1 VHHTSLS
8 SPVAPMERAVAKAWR
23 EFSGACARPPR
34 WAKRIGSEDHSA
46 VADTGPVC
54 RSAGPVGHPS
64 TRRLVIM
71 DGGWVLV
78 ALGLVMS
85 VVATNHQSALLARE
99 MAATSVSL
107 ARLGRLRVAVGDL
120 ARSTEGFGV
129 GVARVGRR

>member
-1 VHHTSLS
+1 
-8 SPVAPMERAVAKAWR
+8 
-23 EFSGACARPPR
+23 
-34 WAKRIGSEDHSA
+34 
-46 VADTGPVC
+46 
-54 RSAGPVGHPS
+54 
-64 TRRLVIM
+64 M

-85 VVATNHQSALLARE
+85 VVATNHQSALLARK